1 MLPQERTRQNSWDTV
16 LAAPRILGDQ
26 TMNRL
31 VWVLLLSLMCTTA
44 PAQEE
49 SASNSEAQVKS
60 LRMAIGDLM
69 SSFPQQYKHGPS
81 FLTRLDRIAER
92 APAPE
97 RDSALADLSQEA
109 LLSNP
114 LLDFDTVLLV
124 RRKSQGDR
132 GLPANWQ
139 GNERLKRTGYTND
152 IARLSLGRLGDRLRT
167 VFQPRAGHFVGD
179 LDLHFDGTRVLFSM
193 PGKNGRWQVHELKID
208 LMTIDKAIV
217 PAARELPLIP
227 DDDVDNYDACYLPD
241 GNILFTS
248 TATYTG
254 VPCVQGNSYVANIYL
269 LEVSTG
275 NIRRLTFD
283 QDHNWNPTVL
293 NNGRA
298 MYLRWEYADLPHF
311 VARILFHMNPD
322 GTNQS
327 EYYGSGSYWP
337 NAFFYARA
345 VPDHPTRVVGIVTG
359 HHGAK
364 RAGELVVLD
373 PALGRFEADG
383 VVQRIPGYGKT
394 VEPRIFDQL
403 VDQSW
408 PKFLHPYPLSS
419 KYFLVA
425 AQLDQQA
432 AWGIYLVDIFDNL
445 LLLKAETG
453 FDLLEPTP
461 LKQRPLPPVI
471 PERVD
476 TQEKYATVYL
486 EDIYEGPGLK
496 GVPRGTVKTLRLI
509 TYHFAYRNMGGQQDP
524 IGLDGP
530 WDVKCVLGTV
540 PVEPDGSAL
549 FNVPANMPLAFQP
562 LDQEGKAIQLM
573 RSWTTAMP
581 GEKVSC
587 VGCHERQSAGPT
599 VKTTIAARRDP
610 SEITP
615 WYGAVRGFSFK
626 REIGPVVDRYCAEC
640 HGPDSERQG
649 KATAPPIV
657 DAYMFLRRMVRTP
670 TMEPDM
676 YMCEPYEFHADT
688 TELVRMLQTGHHNVK
703 LDPEAW
709 DRIITWIDLNTPFH
723 GSWTENVG
731 HKRMRNSVER
741 RRDLMQRYAGIK
753 GIDENPAALAV
764 EKPPE
769 QQAEQTRPLVAWIAE
784 KPDDVTIVEI
794 ATPATPETKII
805 DLGEG
810 HALQFVLIKPGVFIK
825 EGTRI
830 EIAEPFWMAR
840 YEISN
845 GQYALFDSEHD
856 SRLEPH
862 DYLHFDTTRRGF
874 ALNAADQPVVKVS
887 WKRAVAFCQ
896 WLGQE
901 TGLNVGLPTEAQ
913 WEWACRA
920 GSVDRF
926 WYGKKETGFSAYD
939 NLADTQMQTTSQY
952 KGKRWQWRPAAGHQD
967 DGHRVSAPVGSFKPN
982 PWGLYDMHG
991 NVAEWTS
998 SLYLPADSLSAKRVI
1013 CGGSWSDRP
1022 KWAGAGIRWGYREHQ
1037 KVYNV
1042 GIRVV
1047 VKDPREGQYALRH
1060 SSN

>member
-1 MLPQERTRQNSWDTV
+1 MKR
-16 LAAPRILGDQ
+16 LA
-26 TMNRL
+26 
-31 VWVLLLSLMCTTA
+31 WVLLLSLICATA
-44 PAQEE
+44 QTQEKF
-49 SASNSEAQVKS
+49 ASSPETQLKT
-60 LRMAIGDLM
+60 LRMAIRDLM
-69 SSFPQQYKHGPS
+69 SSYPRQYERGS
-81 FLTRLDRIAER
+81 IFLARLGRIAQR
-92 APAPE
+92 TPGPE
-97 RDSALADLSQEA
+97 RDSALEDLRQEA

-114 LLDFDTVLLV
+114 LLEFDRLLLV
-124 RRKSQGDR
+124 RRKSEGDR

-139 GNERLKRTGYTND
+139 GNERLKQAYTND
-152 IARLSLGRLGDRLRT
+152 IALLSLGRPGDGLRT
-167 VFQPRAGHFVGD
+167 VFQPPAGRFVGD
-179 LDLHFDGTRVLFSM
+179 LDLHFDSTRLLFSM
-193 PGKNGRWQVHELKID
+193 PGGNKRWQVHEMRID
-208 LMTIDKAIV
+208 SSTLDLALAPV
-217 PAARELPLIP
+217 LRELPLIP
-227 DDDVDNYDACYLPD
+227 DNDVDNYDACYLPD

-254 VPCVQGNSYVANIYL
+254 VPCVKGNSHVANIYL
-269 LEVSTG
+269 LEVNTG
-275 NIRRLTFD
+275 EIRRLTFD

-293 NNGRA
+293 NNGRV

-345 VPDHPTRVVGIVTG
+345 VPDHPRRVGGIVTG
-359 HHGAK
+359 HHGVK

-383 VVQRIPGYGKT
+383 VVQRIPGHGKT
-394 VEPRIFDQL
+394 VDSVILDQL
-403 VDQSW
+403 VDKSW
-408 PKFLHPYPLSS
+408 PKFLQPYPLSS

-425 AQLDQQA
+425 AQLNQKA
-432 AWGIYLVDIFDNL
+432 SWGIYLADVFDNL
-445 LLLKAETG
+445 LLLKEEKG

-461 LKQRPLPPVI
+461 LKQRPLPPAI
-471 PERVD
+471 PSRVD
-476 TQEKYATVYL
+476 TQQKRALVYL

-496 GVPRGTVKTLRLI
+496 DVPRGTVKKLRLI
-509 TYHFAYRNMGGQQDP
+509 TYHFAYRDMGGQQDP

-549 FNVPANMPLAFQP
+549 FHVPANMPLSFQP
-562 LDQEGKAIQLM
+562 VDEEGKAIQLM
-573 RSWTTAMP
+573 RSWSTAMP

-587 VGCHERQSAGPT
+587 VGCHEQQSAGPT

-610 SEITP
+610 SEIRP
-615 WYGAVRGFSFK
+615 WYGPVRGFSFK

-640 HGPDSERQG
+640 HDPSKGEPSEP
-649 KATAPPIV
+649 AAPAMGDP
-657 DAYMFLRRMVRTP
+657 YMFLRRVVRTP

-688 TELVRMLQTGHHNVK
+688 TELVRMLQTGHHDVE
-703 LDPEAW
+703 LDAEAW

-731 HKRMRNSVER
+731 HKRMNNSVER

-753 GIDENPAALAV
+753 GIDEDPRALAV

-769 QQAEQTRPLVAWIAE
+769 QQAEQMRVAATDADDE
-784 KPDDVTIVEI
+784 PDDVTIVRIAPESSREI
-794 ATPATPETKII
+794 KRI
-805 DLGEG
+805 DLAEG
-810 HALQFVLIKPGVFIK
+810 RSLQLVRIKAGVFKKGGI
-825 EGTRI
+825 RI
-830 EIAEPFWMAR
+830 EITEPFWMAQ

-845 GQYALFDSEHD
+845 GLYAQFDPQHD

-862 DYLHFDTTRRGF
+862 DYLHFDPVRRGF
-874 ALNAADQPVVKVS
+874 PLNGADQPVVKVS
-887 WKRAVAFCQ
+887 WEKAMAFCQ
-896 WLGQE
+896 WLTQR
-901 TGLNVGLPTEAQ
+901 TGLDVILPSEAQ

-920 GSVDRF
+920 GSVQRF
-926 WYGKKETGFSAYD
+926 WYGKGDTGFTAYD
-939 NLADTQMQTTSQY
+939 NLADAQMQTRSQY
-952 KGKRWQWRPAAGHQD
+952 KGKRWQWRPAVAQQD
-967 DGHRVSAPVGSFKPN
+967 DGHRVSAPIGSFKPN

-998 SLYLPADSLSAKRVI
+998 SLYQSPGQSPAKRVI
-1013 CGGSWSDRP
+1013 RGGSWSDRP
-1022 KWAGAGIRWGYREHQ
+1022 KWAGAGVRWGYREHQ

-1042 GIRVV
+1042 GFRVV
-1047 VKDPREGQYALRH
+1047 VEDKRATKVASR
-1060 SSN
+1060 